1 MVCILLVLLALLIL
15 DFYIVD
21 SAARYLCDRT
31 YTKNPK
37 LFFGQREKKVNT
49 KSKSRQRAKNLEK
62 TVTQRYEITADDGAK
77 LVGHYYPCDNA
88 KRVVIAVHGWKSS
101 WSYDFNA
108 QAEFLHNNAC
118 NVLFIELRAH
128 GESEGRYMYYGKQE
142 RFDLQ
147 KWAEL
152 AEKEIADG
160 LPIYFYGMSMGSTL
174 SVMASDLF
182 GSSVKGIIADGV
194 TPTPRIVMKSIVK
207 SINLSPALFYWQIRI
222 DLRLRLKCDDN
233 DYTALMA
240 LENCKTPIL
249 MPYGTAD
256 VLTTPAMSMQ
266 VFDKIKAPKKAVRFD
281 GAGHMKSYYTDPEK
295 YQNALLQ
302 FFCDCENE

>member
-1 MVCILLVLLALLIL
+1 MVYILAVLIALIIVDLYL
-15 DFYIVD
+15 VD

-31 YTKNPK
+31 YTKNPR
-37 LFFGQREKKVNT
+37 LFFGQREKKVNP
-49 KSKSRQRAKNLEK
+49 KSKSRQRAKELEK
-62 TVTQRYEITADDGAK
+62 TVTERYEIIANDGVK
-77 LVGHYYPCDNA
+77 LAGHYYPCDNA

-108 QAEFLHNNAC
+108 QAEFLHGNGC
-118 NVLFIELRAH
+118 SILFVELRAH
-128 GESEGRYMYYGKQE
+128 GNSEGRYMYYGKRE

-152 AEKEIADG
+152 VENEIAKG
-160 LPIYFYGMSMGSTL
+160 LPVYFYGMSMGSTL

-182 GSSVKGIIADGV
+182 GDSVKGIIADGV
-194 TPTPRIVMKSIVK
+194 TPTPRTVMKSIVK
-207 SINLSPALFYWQIRI
+207 FIHLSPALFYWQIRI

-256 VLTTPAMSMQ
+256 VLTTPAMAMQ
-266 VFDKIKAPKKAVRFD
+266 VFDKIKAPKKAVEFK
-281 GAGHMKSYYTDPEK
+281 GTGHMKSYYTDTEK
-295 YQNALLQ
+295 YQKEVLQ
-302 FFCDCENE
+302 FFCDQEK